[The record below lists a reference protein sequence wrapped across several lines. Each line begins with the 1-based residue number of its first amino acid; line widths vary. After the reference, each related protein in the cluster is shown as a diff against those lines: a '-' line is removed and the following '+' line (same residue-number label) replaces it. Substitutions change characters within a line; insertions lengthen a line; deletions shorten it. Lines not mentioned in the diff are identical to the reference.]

1 MKLTGF
7 KEIFKASEMHGPAK
21 IEGNAKI
28 GVLKY
33 AVKIL
38 EKYLDEVNFEDCNF
52 TENEVP
58 HGYFLRI
65 LTANLTC

>member
-7 KEIFKASEMHGPAK
+7 KEIFEASEMHGPAK

-33 AVKIL
+33 TVKIL
-38 EKYLDEVNFEDCNF
+38 EKYLDEVNSEVCNF
-52 TENEVP
+52 TENGVP

-65 LTANLTC
+65 LTVNLTR